1 VEALTPLGPQAN
13 DRPGQVQIEL
23 LQIAPVPSTYRSIP
37 RWNSK
42 RAPFTYWWINSEP
55 GAVVWSTFVC

>member
-1 VEALTPLGPQAN
+1 MPKEERYHPEPWVVALAPLGPPAN

-37 RWNSK
+37 RWK
-42 RAPFTYWWINSEP
+42 RS
-55 GAVVWSTFVC
+55 STPDPLGL